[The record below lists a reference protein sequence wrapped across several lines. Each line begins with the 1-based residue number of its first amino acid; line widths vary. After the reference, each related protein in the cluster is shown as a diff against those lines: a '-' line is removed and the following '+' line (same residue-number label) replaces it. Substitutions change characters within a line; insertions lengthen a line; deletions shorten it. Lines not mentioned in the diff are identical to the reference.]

1 MKRSFVLLAVV
12 CSVSFAIA
20 AEKKGKA
27 KPSSAAQKSEANA
40 NNPQYGKWGFD
51 SAGADFK
58 AKGGDD
64 FFRDANGTWL
74 DHTQIPP
81 DKSAYSLR
89 LAMTDRTEQRLH
101 EILEDAAKTAEPT
114 PSTIEGKV
122 GAFYKSFMDEAAVE
136 KAGAMPLKQKID
148 VLRTINDRVAL
159 GAAMGRQ
166 NSDLEGGIF
175 SLGLD
180 VDIGDPNRYIIY
192 LGQAGLGL
200 PDRDYYLKPDFAAQK
215 TKYRAYVAQLLK
227 LVDWPEPEKSAADVV
242 DFETKIADAS
252 WTKSQQR
259 DPVA

>member
-1 MKRSFVLLAVV
+1 MKRSFLLVALV

-20 AEKKGKA
+20 AEKKA

-58 AKGGDD
+58 AKAGDD
-64 FFRDANGTWL
+64 FFRYANGTWL

-101 EILEDAAKTAEPT
+101 EIMEDAAKKSEPT

-122 GAFYKSFMDEAAVE
+122 GAFYKSFMDEAGVE
-136 KAGAMPLKQKID
+136 KAGATPVKQKID
-148 VLRTINDRVAL
+148 GLRTINDRVAL

-166 NSDLEGGIF
+166 NS
-175 SLGLD
+175 
-180 VDIGDPNRYIIY
+180 
-192 LGQAGLGL
+192 
-200 PDRDYYLKPDFAAQK
+200 
-215 TKYRAYVAQLLK
+215 
-227 LVDWPEPEKSAADVV
+227 
-242 DFETKIADAS
+242 
-252 WTKSQQR
+252 
-259 DPVA
+259 